1 MSLTLFSGITILAL
15 SALLFLPALPSG
27 SVLCSITL
35 LSLLLLRSEMRVLRA
50 LAWLG
55 GIFCWGVLVAQQQ
68 ISQIDKLTRRPLAA
82 EVRVIATEPLR
93 QQISI
98 KILTA
103 SGQPQFPALQ
113 ARVTV
118 GEEVTAFC
126 AGQRWRMRLRLRPV
140 HGRLNE
146 GGYDQQRAA
155 LAGYRPLSGRIL
167 QKTALTTNCSL
178 RANIMAAAGEKL
190 TGLKYGGVLQALL
203 FGVRDTVSPQISQL
217 FRETGIAHLMAIS
230 GMHIGLAAAS
240 GWGVMR
246 CLQRGLPARLIT
258 PFLPG
263 IISLSLA
270 ACYTWLSG
278 MQAPALRAMLA
289 MTLWQIFRQ
298 QYFNFNSWQIWLLC
312 AGILLFSD
320 PMFVLSESFWL
331 STLAVLMLLVWYR
344 WFALP
349 RYYARHWRWRSLQLI
364 HLQSG
369 MLLLMLPLQALLFNG
384 TSLVALPA
392 NLIAIP
398 LISLFTLPVAGLALL
413 LTPTGFSGLFWQ
425 LADKSLALLVMLLES
440 PPPGWW
446 YVTDVYLWGPVI
458 WGGLLFFRS
467 AACFHY
473 PFHGLALLL
482 CCLLWRY
489 PPRNDEWRVDMLDVG
504 HGLAVVISQGD
515 EAVVYDTGNRWQ
527 QSNAGERII
536 VPWLLRRGLKLQQ
549 VIISHRHLDH
559 YGGLTG
565 ILSYWP
571 LTPVRTAFSRRGYLR
586 CFRGERWQWQRLN
599 FIVLW
604 PPAGATNGQN
614 NDSCVI
620 KVSDG
625 FFSLLLT
632 GDLERQAE
640 MKLVSLEKQ
649 HLQATFLQVP
659 HHGSNTSSSPVLLR
673 TVKGEVAMASVAR
686 YNAWKMPSLKVI
698 ERYRHAG
705 FRWSDTAVAGQISL
719 RIYQRQYQLSEMR
732 EEIFPRWYHQW
743 FGVKPESR

>member
-1 MSLTLFSGITILAL
+1 MSLILFSGITVLAL
-15 SALLFLPALPSG
+15 SALLFLPELPSG
-27 SVLCSITL
+27 SVLCGIVL
-35 LSLLLLRSEMRVLRA
+35 LSFLLLRSEVRVLQA

-68 ISQIDKLTRRPLAA
+68 IQQIDKLTRRPLEA
-82 EVRVIATEPLR
+82 EVRVITTEPGR

-98 KILTA
+98 KIVSV
-103 SGQPQFPALQ
+103 SGQAQFPALQ

-118 GEEVTAFC
+118 GDEVTEFC

-155 LAGYRPLSGRIL
+155 LAGYRPLGGRVLEKKVI
-167 QKTALTTNCSL
+167 TPGCSV
-178 RANIMAAAGEKL
+178 RADMLAAAGKE
-190 TGLKYGGVLQALL
+190 TANLKYGSVLEALL
-203 FGVRDTVSPQISQL
+203 FGVRGNISPQISQL

-240 GWGVMR
+240 GWGIMR
-246 CLQRGLPARLIT
+246 CIQRWLPARLIS

-263 IISLSLA
+263 IFSLVSGG
-270 ACYTWLSG
+270 CYTWLSG

-298 QYFNFNSWQIWLLC
+298 QYFNFNSWQVWLLC
-312 AGILLFSD
+312 IGILLLSD
-320 PMFVLSESFWL
+320 PMFVLSDSFWL
-331 STLAVLMLLVWYR
+331 SALAVLMLLVWYR

-349 RYYARHWRWRSLQLI
+349 RHYTRHWRWRSLQLL

-398 LISLFTLPVAGLALL
+398 LISLMTLPLAGLALL
-413 LTPTGFSGLFWQ
+413 FTPTGFAGLFWQ
-425 LADKSLALLVMLLES
+425 LADNSLTLLVVLLES
-440 PPPGWW
+440 LPPGWW
-446 YVTDVYLWGPVI
+446 YVTDAYLWGPLV

-467 AACFHY
+467 AACYHY
-473 PFHGLALLL
+473 PFHGLTLLL

-489 PPRNDEWRVDMLDVG
+489 PSRNDEWRVDMLDVG

-527 QSNAGERII
+527 QTNAGERII
-536 VPWLLRRGLKLQQ
+536 VPWLLSHGLKLQQ

-559 YGGLTG
+559 YGGLNG

-571 LTPVRTAFSRRGYLR
+571 ATPVRTALSRRGHLS
-586 CFRGERWQWQRLN
+586 CFRGESWQWQRLR
-599 FIVLW
+599 FSVLW
-604 PPAGATNGQN
+604 PPAGSTDGQN

-673 TVKGEVAMASVAR
+673 SVNGEVAMASLAR

-698 ERYRHAG
+698 ERYRKAG
-705 FRWSDTAVAGQISL
+705 FRWSDTAVSGQISL
-719 RIYQRQYQLSEMR
+719 RIYPRGYRISEMR

-743 FGVKPESR
+743 FGVTPESG